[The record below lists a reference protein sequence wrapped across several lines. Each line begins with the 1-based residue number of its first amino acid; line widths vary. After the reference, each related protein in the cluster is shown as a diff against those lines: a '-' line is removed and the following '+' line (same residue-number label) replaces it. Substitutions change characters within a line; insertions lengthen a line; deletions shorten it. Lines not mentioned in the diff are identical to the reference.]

1 MTAQAFYMATQ
12 SIYIATQSF
21 AYQPVLIYYLLPV
34 VTTIYNIRRIV
45 YMCNQKYVLVQLF
58 IRSQLYRLN
67 INLHLR

>member
-12 SIYIATQSF
+12 SINIATQSF

-45 YMCNQKYVLVQLF
+45 YMYNQKYVLVQLF
-58 IRSQLYRLN
+58 IRSQLHRLN

>member
-12 SIYIATQSF
+12 SINIATQSF

-45 YMCNQKYVLVQLF
+45 YMYNQKYVLVQLF